1 MTKGIR
7 VFIVEDEEAIL
18 HILEEELTESGFSIV
33 TAGSG
38 EEAIRMLE
46 LEASSYRAL
55 ITDVNLSGD
64 VTGWDVGKYA
74 REMNDRIAVVY
85 MTGASARDWASRGV
99 PNSLLMLKPFAV
111 AQAVTAVAQLVNA
124 AAILL

>member
-46 LEASSYRAL
+46 LEASSYKAL

-85 MTGASARDWASRGV
+85 MTGASAHDWASRGV